1 MKFYLFNPEHDMA
14 LASYSPY
21 YKAPAE
27 IIRMKEDLSV
37 LPVWYAESG
46 SCVHVSSVEVERSFY
61 EQCCSDCMGPWATLT
76 ILRDAD
82 ELVPWGWD
90 PALVH
95 WVQSGLNGG
104 VVCPDP
110 EGLEQIKYLS
120 GRQRCAEI
128 LSDFSDWS
136 AVYGE
141 SVACGSLE
149 EVEHFL
155 ESYSDVILKAPWSG
169 SGRGLA
175 RTSLSTFTDNLK
187 GWVSRIIRT
196 QQAIMAEP
204 LYNKVVDFAMEF
216 KMEDRL
222 SFVGFSLFETD
233 SHGNYKQNVLTS
245 DEAIVR
251 HLTAYVPYELI
262 MQVRDQL
269 LKSLSD
275 MIGNG
280 YHGYFGVDMMI
291 CESEGM
297 HFVHPCVE
305 INLRMNMGVVA
316 RLLFDRYVHPASRGT
331 YVVAHFNSDG
341 EALSQ
346 HQDFCT
352 RYPARM
358 KGGKMESGYFP
369 LTPVFNHTRYQCYV
383 ILE

>member
-1 MKFYLFNPEHDMA
+1 MKYYLFNPEHDMA

-37 LPVWYAESG
+37 LPVWYAERGSG
-46 SCVHVSSVEVERSFY
+46 IQIGASKVAEAFS
-61 EQCCSDCMGPWATLT
+61 EQCHSEILKPWGALT
-76 ILRDAD
+76 ILGDAD
-82 ELVPWGWD
+82 DLVPWGWD

-95 WVQSGLNGG
+95 WVQSGLNGC
-104 VVCPDP
+104 VDCPDS
-110 EGLEQIKYLS
+110 EGLERIKHLS

-128 LSDFSDWS
+128 LSDFNDWP
-136 AVYGE
+136 AVCGE
-141 SVACGSLE
+141 SVVCGSLE
-149 EVEHFL
+149 EVELFL
-155 ESYSDVILKAPWSG
+155 KSHSDVILKAPWSG

-196 QQAIMAEP
+196 QAAIMAEP

-216 KMEDRL
+216 KMADEL

-233 SHGNYKQNVLTS
+233 SHGNYKQNVLIS
-245 DEAIVR
+245 DKAIVR

-269 LKSLSD
+269 LQSLSK

-280 YHGYFGVDMMI
+280 YHGYLGVDMMI
-291 CESEGM
+291 CESEGKY
-297 HFVHPCVE
+297 FVHPCVE

-316 RLLFDRYVHPASRGT
+316 RLLFDRYVHPASKGT

-341 EALSQ
+341 EALLQ
-346 HQDFCT
+346 HHDFCT
-352 RYPARM
+352 HYTACM
-358 KGGKMESGYFP
+358 KEGRMESGYFP